1 MRALCDRAVAAALAA
16 GAGYADARIVHRRAQ
31 TVATKDRRVERVDD
45 MESEG
50 IGVRVLAGGAW
61 GFACDRR
68 LDDAGAEEAA
78 RRAVAFARAAPGKHE
93 RTLAPVEPAQSTY
106 RTPVERDP
114 IAVPLAEKV
123 ELCLRAEEAMAHEDV
138 NVTAAYVRAFREH
151 KVFVSSEG

>member
-31 TVATKDRRVERVDD
+31 TVASKDLLFERVDD

-78 RRAVAFARAAPGKHE
+78 RRAVAFAQAAPGRHDRE
-93 RTLAPVEPAQSTY
+93 LAPAEPAEATY
-106 RTPVERDP
+106 RTPPERDP
-114 IAVPLAEKV
+114 LEVPLTDKIE
-123 ELCLRAEEAMAHEDV
+123 
-138 NVTAAYVRAFREH
+138 
-151 KVFVSSEG
+151 